1 MISQAILSFPS
12 NPVILR
18 FNLRFV
24 PTCSHHSHQ
33 TIFPILYPATTTT
46 STSTTTFEIFG
57 EPVAVRE
64 HPPDCWESQ
73 QLGVISYSHYSLKLS
88 PLYLL
93 HSSQRILI
101 HMFCQIMT
109 LSRDITPSRGAWLE
123 YHRIS
128 MGWTVNSKFSVG
140 EYLNYSRHRLWI
152 WVRFCFFCRGLYP
165 DHLWLQLF
173 HHCALPWSLRTTR
186 HHGVREGVGTAVG
199 FGLKQL
205 RWNVLQRMQLK
216 QLKLSVPQY

>member
-33 TIFPILYPATTTT
+33 TIFPILYPATTTTT

-101 HMFCQIMT
+101 YMFCQIMT

-140 EYLNYSRHRLWI
+140 EYLNYGQHRLWGALSWPPLAPAIPSLRITVIPENHTTSWRPRRCRNCCWI
-152 WVRFCFFCRGLYP
+152 WVEAIEMEC
-165 DHLWLQLF
+165 
-173 HHCALPWSLRTTR
+173 
-186 HHGVREGVGTAVG
+186 
-199 FGLKQL
+199 
-205 RWNVLQRMQLK
+205 
-216 QLKLSVPQY
+216 SVKNAIESVKVK